1 MNRWKNERK
10 NKMPN
15 IDRNWR
21 NKIKRK
27 GLGIAPQE
35 VSANLQTPELAPGDK
50 RFTGRTKQLG
60 LSVKPEFS
68 KRLKFLAVEEDCFI
82 VEILEKALECYE
94 KHRKK

>member
-1 MNRWKNERK
+1 
-10 NKMPN
+10 MPN
-15 IDRNWR
+15 ISNNWK

-27 GLGIAPQE
+27 GLGIAPQA
-35 VSANLQTPELAPGDK
+35 VSTNIQSPELAPRDN

-68 KRLKFLAVEEDCFI
+68 KRLKILAAEEDCFI
-82 VEILEKALECYE
+82 VEVLEKALECYE

>member
-1 MNRWKNERK
+1 
-10 NKMPN
+10 MPN
-15 IDRNWR
+15 IDKSWR
-21 NKIKRK
+21 DKIKRK

-35 VSANLQTPELAPGDK
+35 ISANLQAPELAPSDK

-68 KRLKFLAVEEDCFI
+68 KRLKILAAEEDCFV

-94 KHRKK
+94 KQRKN